1 MKCLVTRLNGIVDND
16 SLLKLGEVK
25 FKFNKVVNP
34 TSNTQNF
41 YIAVNKPTTLKIN
54 GGGFFTD
61 KNLTENKGNTLTI
74 DANNSGLYFVSNND
88 VEISVIDKYN
98 ITDLRNY
105 DNITASGKEDFS
117 NKFKDFD
124 LSNLIYC
131 AELKKIIF
139 ANTSVSGDI
148 ASLGKLVNL
157 NNLSVANTS
166 VSGDIASLGK
176 LVNLTNL
183 SVTDTSVSGDIAPLG
198 KLVNLTNLSVA
209 NTSVSGDIAS
219 LGKLVNL
226 TNLSV
231 TNTSVSG
238 DIASLGKLTKLGS
251 SLIISDNLIT
261 GDLGTLPD
269 NIKWVRCSKN
279 QNFTWTTT
287 IRTKIL
293 AMENVKC
300 DQIDNLLNDLAG
312 KEADFGGAQAWFK
325 SIVLI
330 GSRTSASDAAVQTL
344 QNKGYTVRITP

>member
-1 MKCLVTRLNGIVDND
+1 M
-16 SLLKLGEVK
+16 
-25 FKFNKVVNP
+25 
-34 TSNTQNF
+34 
-41 YIAVNKPTTLKIN
+41 
-54 GGGFFTD
+54 
-61 KNLTENKGNTLTI
+61 
-74 DANNSGLYFVSNND
+74 
-88 VEISVIDKYN
+88 
-98 ITDLRNY
+98 
-105 DNITASGKEDFS
+105 
-117 NKFKDFD
+117 
-124 LSNLIYC
+124 
-131 AELKKIIF
+131 
-139 ANTSVSGDI
+139 
-148 ASLGKLVNL
+148 
-157 NNLSVANTS
+157 
-166 VSGDIASLGK
+166 
-176 LVNLTNL
+176 
-183 SVTDTSVSGDIAPLG
+183 SVT
-198 KLVNLTNLSVA
+198 

-344 QNKGYTVRITP
+344 QNKGYTVRITPE

>member
-183 SVTDTSVSGDIAPLG
+183 SVT
-198 KLVNLTNLSVA
+198 
-209 NTSVSGDIAS
+209 
-219 LGKLVNL
+219 
-226 TNLSV
+226 
-231 TNTSVSG
+231 NTSVSG

>member
-1 MKCLVTRLNGIVDND
+1 MKCLVTKLNGTVNND

-61 KNLTENKGNTLTI
+61 KNLTEHKGNTLTI
-74 DANNSGLYFVSNND
+74 DANKSGLYFVSNND

-98 ITDLRNY
+98 LTELKNY
-105 DNITASGKEDFS
+105 DSITASGKEDFS

-131 AELKKIIF
+131 AALKKIII
-139 ANTSVSGDI
+139 ANTSASGDI

-157 NNLSVANTS
+157 TYLSVANTSASGDIASFSKLVNLTNLNVANTS

-183 SVTDTSVSGDIAPLG
+183 
-198 KLVNLTNLSVA
+198 N
-209 NTSVSGDIAS
+209 
-219 LGKLVNL
+219 
-226 TNLSV
+226 V

-287 IRTKIL
+287 KRTKIL

-312 KEADFGGAQAWFK
+312 KEADFGGAQEWFK
-325 SIVLI
+325 SIILI
-330 GSRTSASDAAVQTL
+330 GSRTSASDEAVQTL
-344 QNKGYTVRITP
+344 QNKGYTVRITPE